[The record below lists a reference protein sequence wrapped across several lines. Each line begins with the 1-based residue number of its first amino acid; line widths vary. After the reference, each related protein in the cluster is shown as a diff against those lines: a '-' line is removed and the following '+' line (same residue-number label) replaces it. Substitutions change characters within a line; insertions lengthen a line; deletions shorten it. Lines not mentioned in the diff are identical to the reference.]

1 MYIFKNT
8 LTHVNQHFL
17 DGYFLQVLN
26 LFMCRKY
33 KIIFA
38 VKNEEQSFTLQKS
51 VGNFIAQQ
59 KVKKSQLCSKKCK
72 NFMLQKNAEDVT
84 PQQKV
89 ESIMWQKLEKS
100 SFYGRNGEQA
110 QFAASSL
117 GLWTHFA
124 HKLAMVELYLRAHF
138 AERQAQLTSQKK
150 PRLSVIQ

>member
-33 KIIFA
+33 KIIFV

-59 KVKKSQLCSKKCK
+59 KVKKSQLCSKKCR
-72 NFMLQKNAEDVT
+72 NFTLQKNAEDIT

-89 ESIMWQKLEKS
+89 ESILWQKLEKS
-100 SFYGRNGEQA
+100 SFCGRNGEQA
-110 QFAASSL
+110 QFVTSSL
-117 GLWTHFA
+117 GLWTQR
-124 HKLAMVELYLRAHF
+124 LRTNQQWQNGTLEPILHSARPNF
-138 AERQAQLTSQKK
+138 LLRKSLD
-150 PRLSVIQ
+150 